1 MTITDIML
9 TLLILFVFLIIIMYS
24 TISEYIATADKSWA
38 ANRCN
43 PLVMPF
49 VGLVGHDA
57 AKNFMRC
64 VKSADSKNIN
74 NILDPVKVDIDTL
87 NNRLKSLNNIVDN
100 TRTDLFAMRDNTSDV
115 FEKIYNVI
123 FNLLSETQ
131 RSLIWIKD
139 VISKMVGVLTALSYS
154 MQGNSIIDKSILT
167 GPAEKIKQSIRYGP
181 MTILER
187 QKLEKKRRDL
197 RLDEQ
202 RRQEQERQLMLRRRQ
217 ENQLWI
223 EKQRRSQLRRQ
234 QREQEAETY
243 RQKQNQIRLNQQAAL
258 GKKQS
263 SFGKIRK
270 AFGKKKK
277 KKKKNR

>member
-1 MTITDIML
+1 MLFTDIML
-9 TLLILFVFLIIIMYS
+9 AMLILLVFLIIIMYS
-24 TISEYIATADKSWA
+24 TISVYIATMDKSWTT
-38 ANRCN
+38 NRCN

-49 VGLVGHDA
+49 VGLFGHNPT
-57 AKNFMRC
+57 KNFMRC
-64 VKSADSKNIN
+64 VKAADSKNIN
-74 NILDPVKVDIDTL
+74 TILEPVKVGIDML
-87 NNRLKSLNNIVDN
+87 SNNMETINTRVDN
-100 TRTDLFAMRDNTSDV
+100 TRTDLSNMRDNTSDV

-131 RSLIWIKD
+131 KSLIWIKD

-167 GPAEKIKQSIRYGP
+167 GPVENIKKSIRYGP

-197 RLDEQ
+197 RLDEKW
-202 RRQEQERQLMLRRRQ
+202 RQEQERQLMLRRRQ

-223 EKQRRSQLRRQ
+223 EKQRRSQLQRGQEYIMLKKQ

-243 RQKQNQIRLNQQAAL
+243 RQNQRRIRC
-258 GKKQS
+258 K
-263 SFGKIRK
+263 RK
-270 AFGKKKK
+270 RR
-277 KKKKNR
+277 KNR

>member
-1 MTITDIML
+1 MTIMDIML
-9 TLLILFVFLIIIMYS
+9 TMLILFVFLTIIMYS

-87 NNRLKSLNNIVDN
+87 NNRLTSLNNIVDN

-115 FEKIYNVI
+115 FENIYNVI

-131 RSLIWIKD
+131 KSLIWIKD

-154 MQGNSIIDKSILT
+154 MQGNSIIDKSILN
-167 GPAEKIKQSIRYGP
+167 GPVEKIKQSITYGP

-202 RRQEQERQLMLRRRQ
+202 RRQEQERQLMLRRRRAQ
-217 ENQLWI
+217 QLWI
-223 EKQRRSQLRRQ
+223 ERQRMSQLR
-234 QREQEAETY
+234 REQEAETY
-243 RQKQNQIRLNQQAAL
+243 RQNQIR
-258 GKKQS
+258 
-263 SFGKIRK
+263 IRRK
-270 AFGKKKK
+270 RNRR
-277 KKKKNR
+277 KNR